1 MKYKQLTELI
11 CLVCIVLI
19 YGALNSRIYISN
31 QTPIYYSITKCS
43 NASLFLLLLP
53 LGGKKVNED
62 DDIEDDVREMIDMID
77 KRKFGPSDETDPPG
91 WETDTRYEKEMR
103 VGKVK
108 KGGKAAPGRFKC
120 FTRIN
125 IFSV

>member
-1 MKYKQLTELI
+1 MKSYASIHKYK
-11 CLVCIVLI
+11 
-19 YGALNSRIYISN
+19 
-31 QTPIYYSITKCS
+31 
-43 NASLFLLLLP
+43 

-108 KGGKAAPGRFKC
+108 KGGKAAPGAGEERVILKKNKPFSKKGRRPGYSDWEISEEDEREL
-120 FTRIN
+120 FIN
-125 IFSV
+125 K